1 MAEHSHGKLLE
12 RVCNAISD
20 NNLSVLK
27 ELYSLLQD
35 KLRGFQK
42 CNDIGSLVDKSL
54 FRHKGAGHFIPTAMK
69 QLKLIPLR

>member
-1 MAEHSHGKLLE
+1 MHLGNG
-12 RVCNAISD
+12 V
-20 NNLSVLK
+20 
-27 ELYSLLQD
+27 LYSLLQD
-35 KLRGFQK
+35 KLSGFQK